1 MALNITFQGIKKLTK
16 LTLIF
21 YLINIYFVIS
31 EVMYSVRT
39 DIKVVQDNDFFDA
52 FTDYNATEWKVNSI
66 F

>member
-1 MALNITFQGIKKLTK
+1 MTK

-31 EVMYSVRT
+31 GVMYSVRT

-52 FTDYNATEWKVNSI
+52 FTDYNTTESKRDSI
-66 F
+66 FQV